1 MSFWLEFFQVFFL
14 LLLISGTPNCNDHIK
29 LRNNGSCDEDN
40 GYNDDDDNFSTGL
53 PAFLLY
59 AARTY
64 VKRITLGDHVETTIP
79 LGGGLRNAIALD
91 YDYQQNCIYWADIT
105 LDTIK
110 RSFLNGSG
118 EQPITR

>member
-1 MSFWLEFFQVFFL
+1 MFGY
-14 LLLISGTPNCNDHIK
+14 LIKHSSLCLIYDNNDYD
-29 LRNNGSCDEDN
+29 L
-40 GYNDDDDNFSTGL
+40 DDDNNFLTGL

-64 VKRITLGDHVETTIP
+64 IKRITLGDHVETAIP

-118 EQPITR
+118 KQPRAIKLRHKFKILELFFCIGW